1 MLRRQNPRIDT
12 IRGFYPVKRFGKPI
26 LHYDTEFGKS
36 ILFAKRS

>member
-1 MLRRQNPRIDT
+1 
-12 IRGFYPVKRFGKPI
+12 VKRLGKPI

>member
-1 MLRRQNPRIDT
+1 MLRHEEAKT
-12 IRGFYPVKRFGKPI
+12 IIFADELVKRLGKPI